1 MKKQILRIGA
11 VASAAAAMALF
22 GSATA
27 EAEDDYAGQTYEE
40 ASEAA
45 EEEDLKVV
53 VGVRF
58 GDKLEEDECIV
69 TSSQTVSQLRHAPF
83 FEDYPQEIAFAE
95 DELMLNLNC
104 NGGYASAT
112 NPGASVASPEGKAA
126 IKAEEEAAA
135 EEEAGEEA
143 AEEEE

>member
-1 MKKQILRIGA
+1 MKKHILAIGA
-11 VASAAAAMALF
+11 GASAAAAMALF
-22 GSATA
+22 GTATA
-27 EAEDDYAGQTYEE
+27 AADDYAGQTYEE

-45 EEEDLKVV
+45 GEEDLTVV

-58 GDKLEEDECIV
+58 GDKLPEDECIV

-83 FEDYPQEIAFAE
+83 FEDYPQEISFAE
-95 DELMLNLNC
+95 DELILNLNC

-126 IKAEEEAAA
+126 IEAEEEAKAEEEAAA
-135 EEEAGEEA
+135 ETE
-143 AEEEE
+143 